1 MANSKDDDYEN
12 VSLDSHVVA
21 ANDKDDDYEN
31 ISLDSGSDIDNVIE
45 KKDEEECIDISA
57 ILQIQKWWHIHYAW
71 KIKVQI
77 EKEDNL
83 HVDDNEHNT
92 REDDEQKSLL
102 LGHDT
107 NDNGIKSFIE

>member
-1 MANSKDDDYEN
+1 MVVSDDNYDNISFDSNADMANSKDDDYEN

-57 ILQIQKWWHIHYAW
+57 ILQIQKWWHIHYA
-71 KIKVQI
+71 
-77 EKEDNL
+77 
-83 HVDDNEHNT
+83 
-92 REDDEQKSLL
+92 
-102 LGHDT
+102 
-107 NDNGIKSFIE
+107 